1 MTQLAAPGNTMGND
15 RNDALVGW
23 IDSTADGY
31 LGHR

>member
-15 RNDALVGW
+15 RNDALAGG
-23 IDSTADGY
+23 IDTTTNGR